1 MAIHTDIT
9 PFTLI
14 TLVVYIVL
22 GIAVNKK
29 HFVSPMFDFECNFLM
44 NVIPLVLLYHRFEN
58 MSI

>member
-9 PFTLI
+9 PFILI

-29 HFVSPMFDFECNFLM
+29 HFVSPMFDSECNFLM
-44 NVIPLVLLYHRFEN
+44 HVIPLV
-58 MSI
+58 